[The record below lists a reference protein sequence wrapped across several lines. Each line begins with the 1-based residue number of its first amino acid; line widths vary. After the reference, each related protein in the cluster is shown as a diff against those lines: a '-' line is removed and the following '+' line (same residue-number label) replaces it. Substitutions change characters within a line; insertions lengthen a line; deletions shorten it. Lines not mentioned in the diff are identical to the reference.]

1 MNFAGMNVLA
11 ILAATVAAFVFG
23 SVYYMALSRQWLAAV
38 GKQDARPKP
47 VTLIVTF
54 VAQLVMAWVLAGTI
68 GHLGAGQV
76 SLKNGVISAGFA
88 WFGFV
93 LTSMVVN
100 NAFGDRKPMLS
111 VIDGIHWLGVLVIQ
125 GAIIGAMGV

>member
-23 SVYYMALSRQWLAAV
+23 SVYYMALSKQWLAAV
-38 GKQDARPKP
+38 GKQEARPKP

-54 VAQLVMAWVLAGTI
+54 VAELVMAWVLAGTI
-68 GHLGAGQV
+68 GHLGVGQV
-76 SLKNGVISAGFA
+76 TLKNGMISAGFI

-100 NAFGDRKPMLS
+100 NAFAARKPMLN

-125 GAIIGAMGV
+125 GAIIGMMGV